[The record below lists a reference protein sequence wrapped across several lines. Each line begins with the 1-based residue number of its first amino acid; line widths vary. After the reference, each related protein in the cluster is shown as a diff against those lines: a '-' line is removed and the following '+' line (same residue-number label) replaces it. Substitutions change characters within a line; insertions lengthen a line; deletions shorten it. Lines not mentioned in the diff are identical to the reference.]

1 MGQTRSSISGRE
13 REFTNVLVNK
23 RGVLVDGV
31 GYHIIMT
38 METRALNIIDESLGH
53 VGGRVDTL
61 DKPITKAFLTIEA
74 RAGRRVHH
82 SNSLLGC
89 YNESGVHGLDSVK
102 EHTFVSEF

>member
-1 MGQTRSSISGRE
+1 
-13 REFTNVLVNK
+13 
-23 RGVLVDGV
+23 
-31 GYHIIMT
+31 MT
-38 METRALNIIDESLGH
+38 METRALNIIDERLGH
-53 VGGRVDTL
+53 VAGRVDTL